1 MRRIEWSRPIGSGSA
16 LVGITCLSCL
26 LPRRRV
32 RVRKKHLSLQEYILV
47 VSFCSDP
54 SKFSRAVVSDLRES
68 EPNVVIILNIDL
80 FDNSLICDHGGGT
93 Q

>member
-1 MRRIEWSRPIGSGSA
+1 MGSGSA
-16 LVGITCLSCL
+16 LVGITCLSSCF

-32 RVRKKHLSLQEYILV
+32 RVRKKHLSLQEYIIAV
-47 VSFCSDP
+47 AFRSDP

-68 EPNVVIILNIDL
+68 EPNVVIILNVDL
-80 FDNSLICDHGGGT
+80 FDNPLICDHGGGT